1 MKRSTKF
8 FGKKYYTIED
18 SIFSFLFRDIF
29 IIGFPRSPYFIY
41 VMKPL
46 LLLVLAYMIYAGYLE
61 SNTKNLSVFLLII
74 SSIAIMHARRLQKK
88 FDKQEENSYKK

>member
-46 LLLVLAYMIYAGYLE
+46 LLLVQKSKG
-61 SNTKNLSVFLLII
+61 TFPFLTPTPKSRIW
-74 SSIAIMHARRLQKK
+74 RKR
-88 FDKQEENSYKK
+88 D